1 MAHPKKVALVFAAML
16 GGAHLLWSILIA
28 LGWAQPLVNFSM
40 WAHMVKM
47 SVVVQPFDITAAVT
61 VIIIASAIGYVVGYI
76 GAIVWN
82 KVRRA

>member
-16 GGAHLLWSILIA
+16 GGVHFLWSVLIA
-28 LGWAQPLVNFSM
+28 LGWAQPLLNFVM
-40 WAHMVKM
+40 WAHMMKIN
-47 SVVVQPFDITAAVT
+47 VVVQPFDSTAALT
-61 VIIIASAIGYVVGYI
+61 LIVITSAIGYVVGYI